1 MELQPEMILLDQEFA
16 NKEEAIRASGQLL
29 VDAGCVEE
37 GYVDAMIERNKL
49 VSVYM
54 GNFIAIPHGT
64 DEAKRYVKKSGISV
78 IQVPTG
84 VHFGKDDTE
93 DVAMVLFGIAGIE
106 NEHLDI
112 LQKIAIFCSDVEN
125 FVKLADAKTKEEVIS
140 YLQEVE

>member
-1 MELQPEMILLDQEFA
+1 MELVPEMILMDQEYA
-16 NKEEAIRASGQLL
+16 NKEDAIRACGQLL
-29 VDAGCVEE
+29 VDAGCVES

-64 DEAKRYVKKSGISV
+64 DEAKHYVKKSGISV

-84 VHFGKDDTE
+84 VRFGKDDTE
-93 DVAMVLFGIAGIE
+93 DVAMVLFGIAGIG

-125 FVKLADAKTKEEVIS
+125 VVKLADAKTKEEVIG